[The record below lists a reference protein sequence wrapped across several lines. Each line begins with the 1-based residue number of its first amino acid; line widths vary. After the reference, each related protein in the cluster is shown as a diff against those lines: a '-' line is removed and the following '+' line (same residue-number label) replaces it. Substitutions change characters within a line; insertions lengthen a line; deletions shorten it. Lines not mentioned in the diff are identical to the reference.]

1 MIFLIINALIINAII
16 NALIINA
23 NQWMKINPLIFFP
36 FALL

>member
-23 NQWMKINPLIFFP
+23 NQWMKINP
-36 FALL
+36 